1 MIKIVPVNKNKTL
14 IVKIHNEQIKQA
26 KVIML
31 FLKISA
37 RFLYKKTRLN
47 DAKCKNTC
55 YYKIIKIKLN

>member
-37 RFLYKKTRLN
+37 RFLYKKQ
-47 DAKCKNTC
+47 D
-55 YYKIIKIKLN
+55 